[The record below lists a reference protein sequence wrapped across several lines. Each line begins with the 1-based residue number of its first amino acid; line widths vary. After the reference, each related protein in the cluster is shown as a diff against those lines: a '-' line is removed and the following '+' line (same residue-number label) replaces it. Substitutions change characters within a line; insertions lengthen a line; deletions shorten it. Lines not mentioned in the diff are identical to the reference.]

1 MMKRIVVIL
10 LAGIVIAFVGLLI
23 FIPDRANQIY
33 GPANPSL
40 GTAGKLHYAAL
51 MLWHDGLLT
60 QPLDLSASE
69 QTFTIGS
76 GESVDE
82 IAGRLEKAG
91 LISSASAFRDYLVYR
106 GLDTTIQSGDFSLS
120 AAMSPLSLADKIQD
134 ATPSQV
140 TFSVLAGWRM
150 EEIAASLPTSGL
162 NISPEEFLAAARSP
176 STEFDYLPKGVT
188 AEGFLFP
195 MQYTLPR
202 GIRAKEL
209 VQTLVKN
216 LGLYLS
222 PEIRKGFTDQGL
234 TIYQAVTLAS
244 IIEREAVVDEEMPMI
259 ASVFMNRIKAGMNLD
274 TDPSVQYAIGWNP
287 DQKTWWTNPL
297 TAEDLK
303 IESPFNTYLYPGLP
317 PAPISNPSLSAL
329 RAVAFPEKSPYYYF
343 RARCDGSG
351 LHVFAETFEEHLN
364 NGCK

>member
-1 MMKRIVVIL
+1 MKKIVVVIL
-10 LAGIVIAFVGLLI
+10 LGFIIAIVGLLI
-23 FIPDRANQIY
+23 FIPDRANHLY

-60 QPLDLSASE
+60 QPLDPSASE

-82 IAGRLEKAG
+82 IADQLEKSS

-106 GLDTTIQSGDFSLS
+106 GLDTTIQSGDFLLS
-120 AAMSPLSLADKIQD
+120 AAMSPLSLAEMIQD

-162 NISPEEFLAAARSP
+162 NISPDEFLAAARTP
-176 STEFDYLPKGVT
+176 LEDFDFLPTNAT
-188 AEGFLFP
+188 AEGFLLP

-202 GIRAKEL
+202 GIRADEL
-209 VQTLVKN
+209 VKTLLQN
-216 LGLYLS
+216 FGLYLS
-222 PEIRKGFTDQGL
+222 PEIKQGFTDQGL
-234 TIYQAVTLAS
+234 TIYQAVILAS

-259 ASVFMNRIKAGMNLD
+259 ASVFLNRLKAGMKMD

-287 DQKTWWTNPL
+287 DQNTWWTNPL
-297 TAEDLK
+297 TADDLK
-303 IESPFNTYLYPGLP
+303 IQSPYNTYIYPDLP
-317 PAPISNPSLSAL
+317 PAPISNPSLAAL
-329 RAVAFPEKSPYYYF
+329 RAVAFPEQSSYYYF
-343 RARCDGSG
+343 RARCDNSG
-351 LHVFAETFEEHLN
+351 LHTFSTTFEEHLN
-364 NGCK
+364 NACP